1 MKAAT
6 EYRKKLALG
15 QVDFSNGRDKA
26 QKNLGFGEFCTDYLE
41 NVAKHRLKYNSWTS
55 YEKTAKLYLLPAW
68 KEKRLDSITRHDVK
82 MLLLEKQASGLV
94 VNNIRICISAIF
106 AEAVERGLV
115 TVNPAHN
122 LGRVLRNGGP
132 KTQPL
137 FLSKEQVSVLL
148 EKAQLEVAEYYD
160 FLLTAFSTG
169 MRLGELLALSW
180 DCINFDTKQIVVR
193 RSFSHH
199 HRDTPKSHKVRCI
212 DMSDGLY
219 EALRNCHNKRDKNLE
234 CKSYTQKKIHL
245 VFPDKNGE
253 PLNDNIFRRAI
264 FYSSLARAD
273 LPRIRIHDI
282 RHTY

>member
-1 MKAAT
+1 VKAAT
-6 EYRKKLALG
+6 DYRKKLALG
-15 QVDFSNGRDKA
+15 QADFSNDRNEA
-26 QKNLGFGEFCTDYLE
+26 QKNLTFGEFCTDYLE

-115 TVNPAHN
+115 TVKPAHN
-122 LGRVLRNGGP
+122 LGRVLRNSGP
-132 KTQPL
+132 KTQPR
-137 FLSKEQVSVLL
+137 FLSKEQVSAIL
-148 EKAQLEVAEYYD
+148 ETAQKEAPEYYN
-160 FLLTAFSTG
+160 FLLTAFRTG

-199 HRDTPKSHKVRCI
+199 HWDTPKSHKVRMLI
-212 DMSDGLY
+212 
-219 EALRNCHNKRDKNLE
+219 
-234 CKSYTQKKIHL
+234 
-245 VFPDKNGE
+245 
-253 PLNDNIFRRAI
+253 
-264 FYSSLARAD
+264 
-273 LPRIRIHDI
+273 
-282 RHTY
+282 